1 MEKRAAERRGIERRA
16 VARRRIEPKEIEPL
30 FVGRTFDDFLLRPF
44 ESVVSSRRA
53 ISVGSR
59 LTPEVRL
66 ELPVVSANMDSVTAG
81 SMAKAMALE
90 GGLGFVHRGMPI
102 DAQVREVEGVKRSHG
117 FVVEEPFTIPRTTR
131 LRDARELMRRNG
143 TSLLVETESGSGVL
157 AGLLSARDIPW
168 FDGGDERPVE
178 EFMTPFDRLVTGPPS
193 ISLEDAEQVLYEK
206 RIEKLP
212 LVDGQRRIR
221 GLITKQDVILH
232 RHRPHVAKD
241 EKGRL
246 LVGAAT
252 GATGDYMERA
262 AALLDAGVDVM
273 LIDVAHAHSRVMR
286 RAVSAFRRR
295 FASVPLVCGNVGTAD
310 GARYLA
316 DLGVSAIKVGIG
328 PGRGC
333 RTRLET
339 AAGVPQ
345 LQAVR
350 ECWLAVGEDVPII
363 ADGGVKNDKDIF
375 LAIAVGASTVMM
387 GSALSGT
394 DEAPGRVIVDPST
407 GQKRK
412 IYRGMTSPQAVLQ
425 TLYGAEEEDVD
436 EALETPAEG
445 QEVQVPYKGSVVDIL
460 ERIRGHLRSSVSYA
474 GGETLEEV
482 RDRIVRD
489 PASYLIPLSEAS
501 RRESYER

>member
-1 MEKRAAERRGIERRA
+1 V
-16 VARRRIEPKEIEPL
+16 VA
-30 FVGRTFDDFLLRPF
+30 
-44 ESVVSSRRA
+44 SRRA
-53 ISVGSR
+53 ISVASR
-59 LTPEVRL
+59 LTLELSL
-66 ELPVVSANMDSVTAG
+66 ELPVVSANMDSVTSGA
-81 SMAKAMALE
+81 MAKALALR
-90 GGLGFVHRGMPI
+90 GGLGFIHRGMPI
-102 DAQVREVEGVKRSHG
+102 EAQVREVELVKRSHG
-117 FVVEEPFTIPRTTR
+117 FVVEEPFTVPKSTR
-131 LRDARELMRRNG
+131 LRDARELMRRQG
-143 TSLLVETESGSGVL
+143 TSLLVETEHGSGIL
-157 AGLLSARDIPW
+157 AGLLSARDLPW
-168 FDGGDERPVE
+168 FEGYDERPVE
-178 EFMTPFDRLVTGPPS
+178 EFMTPFERLETGGPEVT
-193 ISLEDAEQVLYEK
+193 LEEAEQILYK
-206 RIEKLP
+206 NRIEKLP
-212 LVDGQRRIR
+212 LVDKKRRIA

-232 RHRPHVAKD
+232 RHRPHVSKD
-241 EKGRL
+241 AKGRL

-252 GATGDYMERA
+252 GATGDYLERA
-262 AALLDAGVDVM
+262 EAVVECGADVM
-273 LIDVAHAHSRVMR
+273 LIDIAHAHSRVMG
-286 RAVSAFRRR
+286 RAVKAFRAR
-295 FASVPLVCGNVGTAD
+295 FPDVPLVCGNVGTAE
-310 GARYLA
+310 GARFVA
-316 DLGVSAIKVGIG
+316 GLGASAVKVGIG

-350 ECWLAVGEDVPII
+350 ECWLALGDDVPII

-375 LAIAVGASTVMM
+375 LAIACGASTVMM

-436 EALETPAEG
+436 EALETPSEG

-474 GGETLEEV
+474 GGESLAEV
-482 RDRIVRD
+482 RANIVRD
-489 PASYLIPLSEAS
+489 PEAYLIPLSEAS